1 MEQIHKVDYLQIWG
15 DLEADFALEKTYT
28 WLDWL
33 IIENIIANP
42 NFNFVDLTDEQKLQL
57 S

>member
-1 MEQIHKVDYLQIWG
+1 MEQIHKVDYLQHWG

-33 IIENIIANP
+33 IIENIIAKP
-42 NFNFVDLTDEQKLQL
+42 NFNFIELTDEQKL
-57 S
+57 